1 MGDCFLLGALITA
14 ITTKAILTE
23 SFVVVLSNVDST
35 KWLGNFQLWPKCY
48 RGRIDEFSVD
58 IIILESIKSLEVSR
72 REVVDKKGE
81 SSVVVGILFLTG
93 VW

>member
-1 MGDCFLLGALITA
+1 M
-14 ITTKAILTE
+14 
-23 SFVVVLSNVDST
+23 
-35 KWLGNFQLWPKCY
+35 
-48 RGRIDEFSVD
+48 D